1 MRNLLI
7 NHFSISLSAIIS
19 IAMGCGVMPAGQAST
34 RTFTVSGL
42 TTLPVAMAYTD
53 KPDVAAQV
61 RGISTSK
68 DGAQAFVSRLVMQT
82 VSWNFH
88 IWILSSLLPFL
99 RKRGS

>member
-82 VSWNFH
+82 
-88 IWILSSLLPFL
+88 
-99 RKRGS
+99 